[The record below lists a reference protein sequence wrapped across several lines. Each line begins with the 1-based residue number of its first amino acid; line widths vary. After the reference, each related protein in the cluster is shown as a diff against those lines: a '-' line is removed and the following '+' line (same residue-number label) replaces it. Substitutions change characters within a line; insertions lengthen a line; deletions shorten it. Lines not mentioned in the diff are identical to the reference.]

1 LNDNSDSPQTLF
13 HGNKKLRQQTLT
25 QQWPT
30 EEEKRPPAFLQQED
44 PLPKGWVSRFDQLSG
59 EDYFY
64 CEETEDLVFLQEELF
79 RKKPANN
86 SISSR
91 RSVSSSARTS
101 STITTAASDRPNF
114 SILAS
119 PCSRKIRR
127 PDFVESSFVTP
138 PALGNGS
145 SQNDPIIFSDNE
157 EKSFGSADLPDTEDM
172 DMMVAA
178 TTINRY
184 RGDEREHNNTFRPPT
199 HDMMGAAVVLSHLTA
214 VGRSTP
220 RHSNQQ
226 RRTTTS
232 STSMQLDSGSDSSKT
247 LF

>member
-1 LNDNSDSPQTLF
+1 M
-13 HGNKKLRQQTLT
+13 
-25 QQWPT
+25 
-30 EEEKRPPAFLQQED
+30 
-44 PLPKGWVSRFDQLSG
+44 SR
-59 EDYFY
+59 
-64 CEETEDLVFLQEELF
+64 EELF

-91 RSVSSSARTS
+91 RSVSSPARTS
-101 STITTAASDRPNF
+101 STITTAASDRPNI
-114 SILAS
+114 SIRAS

-138 PALGNGS
+138 PALGKGS
-145 SQNDPIIFSDNE
+145 SQNDPIIFFDDE

-184 RGDEREHNNTFRPPT
+184 RDEPQQKNKLRPPT
-199 HDMMGAAVVLSHLTA
+199 HDMMGAAVVLSNLTA

-220 RHSNQQ
+220 RHSILFVLVFVSVVLK
-226 RRTTTS
+226 RSIHIGVRITS
-232 STSMQLDSGSDSSKT
+232 K
-247 LF
+247 

>member
-1 LNDNSDSPQTLF
+1 LDDDSDSPRKLF

-59 EDYFY
+59 EEYFY
-64 CEETEDLVFLQEELF
+64 CEETEDLLFSREELF

-91 RSVSSSARTS
+91 RSVSSPARTI
-101 STITTAASDRPNF
+101 STITTAASDRPKNI
-114 SILAS
+114 SIRAS

-127 PDFVESSFVTP
+127 PDFVESSFVMP
-138 PALGNGS
+138 PALGKGA
-145 SQNDPIIFSDNE
+145 SQNDPIIFSDDD
-157 EKSFGSADLPDTEDM
+157 KSFGSADLPNTEDM
-172 DMMVAA
+172 DMMVA

-184 RGDEREHNNTFRPPT
+184 RGDERQHDNKLHPPT
-199 HDMMGAAVVLSHLTA
+199 HDMMGATVVLSNLTA
-214 VGRSTP
+214 VGCSTP

-232 STSMQLDSGSDSSKT
+232 STRMQHDSGSDSSKT